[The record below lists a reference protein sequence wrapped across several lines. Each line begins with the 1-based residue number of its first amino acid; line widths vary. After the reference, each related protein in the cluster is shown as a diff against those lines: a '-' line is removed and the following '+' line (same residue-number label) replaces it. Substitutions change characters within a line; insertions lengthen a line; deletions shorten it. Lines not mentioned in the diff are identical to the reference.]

1 MRISDEFI
9 LRNIAGDFII
19 VPTGKEAM
27 NFQGLITVNE
37 VGAFLWAALQK
48 NNLSKKELTAALLK
62 EYDAD
67 PETAEKDVDEFLEI
81 VRKKGMLQD
90 EE

>member
-48 NNLSKKELTAALLK
+48 NNLSKNELTAALLK

>member
-37 VGAFLWAALQK
+37 VGSFLWAALQK
-48 NNLSKKELTAALLK
+48 KDLSEKELVETLLE
-62 EYDAD
+62 EYEVD
-67 PETAEKDVDEFLEI
+67 PETAEKDVKEFLDI
-81 VRKKGMLQD
+81 VRSKGMLQD
-90 EE
+90 EK